1 MTAIEYLRRLQ
12 NKMEIR
18 PPPIGDIIRNR
29 SQQISAEDM
38 ERALSRFSVY
48 TLEEQEKFY
57 RDTLITPFIQTL
69 PDDAIKSLKDVY
81 VGLLETYDPNAW
93 TILIHNNGP
102 LVVLHGELLAA
113 ISYYSELQ
121 FLAAKLLDEN
131 TRLGVGVLNQGNRF
145 ILDCF
150 REKRSRKYPR
160 LPPKL
165 TKEELCAVTLNTMA
179 QELFV
184 VAHEFS
190 HIYLGHLGICVNKSV
205 GVGNKK
211 VSVHKFSRE
220 QQEEF
225 DADVQAVKWLI
236 NLKDKDTNE
245 PFVQWASL
253 SIGIAIE
260 VFMLFHLVE
269 VNLGIPAETSSH
281 PYSITRLKY
290 ILEKCGPLLSNEDNT
305 YISEMISDASDIKS
319 FTGCPTI
326 TQQPIEIV
334 Q

>member
-12 NKMEIR
+12 NKMEFR

-29 SQQISAEDM
+29 SHQQISAEDI
-38 ERALSRFSVY
+38 ERAISRFPVY

-57 RDTLITPFIQTL
+57 RDTLITPFLQTL
-69 PDDAIKSLKDVY
+69 PGDAIKALRDVY
-81 VGLLETYDPNAW
+81 VGLLPTYDPNAW
-93 TILIHNNGP
+93 AILIPNNGP

-113 ISYYSELQ
+113 IHYFNELK
-121 FLAAKLLDEN
+121 FLVAKLSYKNIELAKEF
-131 TRLGVGVLNQGNRF
+131 LNQGNWF

-165 TKEELCAVTLNTMA
+165 TEEELCAVTLNTMA

-190 HIYLGHLGICVNKSV
+190 HIYLGHLGIRVNKSV

-245 PFVQWASL
+245 PFVQWTSL

-281 PYSITRLKY
+281 PSSITRLKY

-305 YISEMISDASDIKS
+305 YISEMISDASYINS
-319 FTGCPTI
+319 FKVENLECNG
-326 TQQPIEIV
+326 V
-334 Q
+334 